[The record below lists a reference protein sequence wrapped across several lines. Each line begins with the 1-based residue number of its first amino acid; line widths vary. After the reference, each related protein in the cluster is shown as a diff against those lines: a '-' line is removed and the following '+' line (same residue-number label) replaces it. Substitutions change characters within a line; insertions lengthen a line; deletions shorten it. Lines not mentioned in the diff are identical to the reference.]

1 MLTPSFRS
9 WLQDCSNKQQQLQ
22 QIIDINAN
30 SICTGPI
37 PANLVWELSGKVCFT
52 FYVASLHAQN
62 IKLKAMFWHGGNIMT
77 WPHSEPLTTHKH
89 HCSLIHNHEVWTYLN
104 IFERFSSF
112 PIFKILSTTKLQGS
126 NKMCGP
132 SQRVWN
138 LVLQIVPNFVFIA
151 GQALRRQ
158 STGQTNNDSNLV

>member
-1 MLTPSFRS
+1 MLTPSSRS
-9 WLQDCSNKQQQLQ
+9 WLQDCCSNKQQQLQ

-62 IKLKAMFWHGGNIMT
+62 IKLKAMFWQGGNIMT

-89 HCSLIHNHEVWTYLN
+89 HCSPIHNHQVWTWTISIFLIGFPPFLYLK
-104 IFERFSSF
+104 FWAA
-112 PIFKILSTTKLQGS
+112 TKCVVDL
-126 NKMCGP
+126 
-132 SQRVWN
+132 QRVWN

-158 STGQTNNDSNLV
+158 SPGQTNNDSNLV